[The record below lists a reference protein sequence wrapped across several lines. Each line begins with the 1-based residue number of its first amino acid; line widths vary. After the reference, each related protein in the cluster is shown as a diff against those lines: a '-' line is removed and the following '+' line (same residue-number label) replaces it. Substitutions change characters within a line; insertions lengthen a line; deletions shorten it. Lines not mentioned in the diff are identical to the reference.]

1 MPISARLVRILVTLN
16 TTFLLMAQYNGKA
29 IVPLA
34 DVCRDYFSHLAAE
47 KLFRK
52 VMAGQIPLPIVHI
65 EHSQKSA
72 KGIHL
77 QDLADYLDKRR
88 AAATKECAQ
97 LHGTG

>member
-34 DVCRDYFSHLAAE
+34 DVCRDYFSHLAPE

-52 VMAGQIPLPIVHI
+52 AMAGQIPLLVVHI
-65 EHSQKSA
+65 EHSPKSA

-88 AAATKECAQ
+88 AAVTKECAQ